1 MLLLVSSSSLHLCVR
16 ATPSHMCPRVCPVHR
31 ADKPDTQ
38 KLDIPFNRNMTY
50 WVEDRLKQ
58 RENVEEMGLS
68 EDWLR

>member
-1 MLLLVSSSSLHLCVR
+1 
-16 ATPSHMCPRVCPVHR
+16 MCPRVCPVHR